1 MFYFKISFVITLI
14 IIVFNENRLVQG
26 NGSDLYEND
35 PYIQSLTDSNALKN
49 ILNQNRVTIAIFYAH
64 WCGHCI
70 NFSGIAK
77 HFANQ
82 TRTWQS
88 VMKIVA
94 LDCATYHELCSK
106 FDMIGY
112 PEIRFYPPMSTEI
125 NGGTSMNL
133 ESDNNYNSL
142 YNQVLEF
149 LSINVDSVMA
159 TYATSRN
166 DICLSESQN
175 STKNYVIVEQKPS
188 LSGAELMLNS
198 LVYKKYF
205 QLKRFYGDSRLV
217 DSFNSIHIQIPAIL
231 ELEQRSTECHFRV
244 LFRSG
249 QDIVVL
255 KDHFMQFIYDHY
267 PLIDNIPVP
276 VDPHS
281 NMITNV
287 TRFKLTYTDLYNT
300 LRYTLLIEIPRTE
313 RFNQTQITVIKQLFK
328 TILKYFPFRN
338 ENVRRFFK
346 RMNNWLSNKKERLS
360 AKQYREAMRISDGF
374 LKPMESWRHCN
385 GSKPIYRGYPCG
397 VWVLFHTMTV
407 NEYVLG
413 QKANQWNHEV
423 LHTMRNYVATFFSC
437 RDCAEHFVQAT
448 IDMDDHLRYPNSSV
462 LYLWRIHNNVNE
474 RLRGDLN
481 EDPFYPK
488 RKYPSPKQC
497 ERCYDEQRYNQ
508 VEVFKYL
515 LESYGKKYISKNGS
529 LSLFQL
535 SFTILFMQ
543 VISAILFN
551 L

>member
-1 MFYFKISFVITLI
+1 MFYLKIYFVITLI

-88 VMKIVA
+88 VMKI
-94 LDCATYHELCSK
+94 D
-106 FDMIGY
+106 I

-166 DICLSESQN
+166 DICLSESQS

-313 RFNQTQITVIKQLFK
+313 RFNQTQIT
-328 TILKYFPFRN
+328 
-338 ENVRRFFK
+338 

-488 RKYPSPKQC
+488 RKYPSPQQC